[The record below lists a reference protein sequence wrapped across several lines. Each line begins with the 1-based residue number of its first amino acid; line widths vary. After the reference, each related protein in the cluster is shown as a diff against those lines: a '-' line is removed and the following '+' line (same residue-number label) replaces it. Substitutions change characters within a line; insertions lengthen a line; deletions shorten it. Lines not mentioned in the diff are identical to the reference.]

1 MKSLKRGLAADPNA
15 SNITSKVFIRS
26 TRSGRVQKVVKE
38 QYLRKD
44 IPCSSQICSSCLSTA
59 ATDANGN
66 GESQSVTFTDC
77 PSILTPTVPKFILS
91 KRPVGTTSLPDG
103 HYLLP
108 DTNVLLSGMDL
119 FEETDH
125 FHDVIVLQTVLEELK
140 NRSLPLYNRLMA
152 LTKSEEKRFYLFFN
166 EFRAETAVKRD
177 EGETINDRN
186 DRAVRRA
193 ASWYTT
199 HLASAVK
206 KKAPAIVILTN
217 DQENRSKSKKEGL
230 HALSLREYVGGLT
243 DADRLLDMVSNS
255 ADSHEARVASGEL
268 FYPEYY
274 SMSRMTTGI
283 KAGTLHQGVFHV
295 STFNYL
301 EGTVKVPA
309 FDKALLILG
318 RESSNRSVSGDVVV
332 VEILPKD
339 QWKSPSDQILD
350 EDALNQNENAENE
363 EHEEA
368 VVTENERRAL
378 QEEVRR
384 AHNAGADTRAQP
396 TCRVVGVMKRNW
408 RQLVGTID
416 SASTGSGNRQTTVF
430 LVPMDKRIPKIRIRT
445 RQVDEL
451 VGKRIV
457 AAIDSWDRDSRYPVG
472 HYIRSLGELETK
484 EAETEAL
491 LLEYDVQYRP
501 FPKAVLDCL
510 PPEGHGWKVP
520 EDAADPGWK
529 GRRDLRELL
538 ICSIDPPGCQDID
551 DALHARPLPNGNFE
565 VGVHIA
571 DVSHFVKPN
580 NAMDAEATA
589 RATTVYLVD
598 KRIDML
604 PMLLGTDLCSLKPYV
619 ERYAFSTIWEVT
631 PDADVVSA
639 SFTKSV
645 ILSREGFS
653 YEQAQKRIDDK
664 SATDDL
670 TKGMRILLALSQKL
684 RQKRM
689 DAGALNLSS
698 PEVRIEADSES
709 SDSLADVKTK
719 AHLATNSLVEEF
731 MLLANITVAKKIQ
744 SVFPQTALLRRHATP
759 PASNFAD
766 LSEQL
771 KKMRGLELD
780 VSSSKALADSL
791 DLCVDPQHPFFN
803 TLIRIMATR
812 CMTSAEYFCSGSH
825 AEPEYRHYGLA
836 SEIYT
841 HFTSP
846 IRRYGDLLAH
856 RQLAYAIGYDGQG
869 SEIVDDGLRNKTKL
883 ERVCQNLNFRH
894 RNAQLAGRASIEY
907 YVGQALKARAEKTPD
922 AAIDV
927 DGYVLRVFENGVVVF
942 VPQFGIE
949 GLVRLEDFQAVSTD
963 HVKPESNFE
972 PDNYRLTV
980 FEKGDENKAV
990 TVELF
995 QQLKVRV
1002 SSEEKGGA
1010 REKGKRRVRVVVLA
1024 E

>member
-1 MKSLKRGLAADPNA
+1 MKSLKRGLAADA
-15 SNITSKVFIRS
+15 TAGNISSKVFIRS
-26 TRSGRVQKVVKE
+26 TKSGRVQKVVRE

-44 IPCSSQICSSCLSTA
+44 IPCSSQLCTACASTA
-59 ATDANGN
+59 APDANGA
-66 GESQSVTFTDC
+66 
-77 PSILTPTVPKFILS
+77 VPNFVLS
-91 KRPVGTTSLPDG
+91 KRPIGTKTFTHG
-103 HYLLP
+103 HYLVP
-108 DTNVLLSGMDL
+108 DTNVLLSAMDL
-119 FEETDH
+119 LEEPAH

-152 LTKSEEKRFYLFFN
+152 LVQSDDKRFYLFFN
-166 EFRAETAVKRD
+166 EFHLETAVRR
-177 EGETINDRN
+177 ESGESINDRN

-193 ASWYTT
+193 AQWYTD
-199 HLASAVK
+199 HLSKVT
-206 KKAPAIVILTN
+206 KKAPTIVVLTN
-217 DQENRSKSKKEGL
+217 DQENRRKAQAENL
-230 HALSLREYVGGLT
+230 IALSLREYVEGLD
-243 DADRLLDMVSNS
+243 DADRLLDMVSQG
-255 ADSHEARVASGEL
+255 ADAQEVRAAQGQL

-274 SMSRMTTGI
+274 SMSRTMTGI
-283 KAGTLHQGVFHV
+283 KAGTLHQGVFNV
-295 STFNYL
+295 SPYNYL

-309 FDKALLILG
+309 FDKPLLVLG
-318 RESSNRSVSGDVVV
+318 RESSNRSISGDVVV

-339 QWKSPSDQILD
+339 QWKAPSTQILD
-350 EDALNQNENAENE
+350 EETINKNDNPEDE
-363 EHEEA
+363 EQEET

-384 AHNAGADTRAQP
+384 AHIAGAETKAQP
-396 TCRVVGVMKRNW
+396 TCKVVGVIKRNW

-416 SASTGSGNRQTTVF
+416 TASGSTSGNRQTTVF
-430 LVPMDKRIPKIRIRT
+430 LIPMDKRIPKIRIRT

-451 VGKRIV
+451 IGKRIL
-457 AAIDSWDRDSRYPVG
+457 ATIDSWDRDTRYPIG

-484 EAETEAL
+484 DAETEAL

-501 FPKAVLDCL
+501 FPKTVLDCL
-510 PPEGHGWKVP
+510 PTEGHSWRVP
-520 EDAADPGWK
+520 SALSDPGWQ
-529 GRRDLRELL
+529 GRQDLRHLSV
-538 ICSIDPPGCQDID
+538 CSIDPPGCQDID
-551 DALHARPLPNGNFE
+551 DALHARKLSNGNFE

-580 NAMDAEATA
+580 NAMDAEASA
-589 RATTVYLVD
+589 RGTTVYLVD

-604 PMLLGTDLCSLKPYV
+604 PMLLGTDLCSLKPHV
-619 ERYAFSTIWEVT
+619 ERYAFSTIWEIT
-631 PDADVVSA
+631 PDAEVVTS

-645 ILSREGFS
+645 ILSKESFS
-653 YEQAQKRIDDK
+653 YEQAQKRIDDP
-664 SATDDL
+664 SATDEL
-670 TKGMRILLALSQKL
+670 TQGMRVLLSLSQKL

-709 SDSLADVKTK
+709 PDSLADVKTK
-719 AHLATNSLVEEF
+719 ASLATNSLVEEF
-731 MLLANITVAKKIQ
+731 MLLANITVARKIQ

-759 PASNFAD
+759 PASNFSN

-771 KKMRGLELD
+771 KKMRGFELD

-791 DLCVDPQHPFFN
+791 DLCVDPKHPFFN

-846 IRRYGDLLAH
+846 IRRYADLLVH

-869 SEIVDDGLRNKTKL
+869 SEVVDFDLRNKRKL

-907 YVGQALKARAEKTPD
+907 YVGQALKARAEKSPK

-927 DGYVLRVFENGVVVF
+927 DGYVMRVFENGMVVF

-949 GLVRLEDFQAVSTD
+949 GLVRLEDFHLNSAEAF
-963 HVKPESNFE
+963 KRESKFDGE
-972 PDNYRLTV
+972 SYQLTV
-980 FEKGDENKAV
+980 FEKGHEQDGV

-1002 SSEEKGGA
+1002 SSEEKSGA
-1010 REKGKRRVRVVVLA
+1010 RDKGKRRVRMVVLPA
-1024 E
+1024 K

>member
-1 MKSLKRGLAADPNA
+1 MKSLKRGLASDPNA
-15 SNITSKVFIRS
+15 ANISSKVFIRS
-26 TRSGRVQKVVKE
+26 TKSGRVQKVVRE

-44 IPCSSQICSSCLSTA
+44 IPCSSLLCSSCASTA
-59 ATDANGN
+59 VADANG
-66 GESQSVTFTDC
+66 V
-77 PSILTPTVPKFILS
+77 VPKFVLS
-91 KRPVGTTSLPDG
+91 KRPAGTKAFPNG
-103 HYLLP
+103 HYLMP

-119 FEETDH
+119 FEESGH
-125 FHDVIVLQTVLEELK
+125 FHDVIILQTVLEELK
-140 NRSLPLYNRLMA
+140 NRSLPLYNRLMS
-152 LTKSEEKRFYLFFN
+152 LTRSEEKRFYLFFN
-166 EFRAETAVKRD
+166 EFRSETAVRRAD
-177 EGETINDRN
+177 GETINDRN
-186 DRAVRRA
+186 DRSVRNA
-193 ASWYTT
+193 AAWYTS
-199 HLASAVK
+199 HLARATK
-206 KKAPAIVILTN
+206 KPPVIVVLTN
-217 DQENRSKSKKEGL
+217 DQDNRRKAKKEGIN
-230 HALSLREYVGGLT
+230 ALSLREYVEGLD
-243 DADRLLDMVSNS
+243 DADRLLDMVSQS
-255 ADSHEARVASGEL
+255 AEGQESRALQGEL

-274 SMSRMTTGI
+274 SMSRMMTGI
-283 KAGTLHQGVFHV
+283 KAGTLHQGVFSV
-295 STFNYL
+295 SPYNYL

-309 FDKALLILG
+309 FDKPLLVLG
-318 RESSNRSVSGDVVV
+318 REASNRSISGDVVV
-332 VEILPKD
+332 VELLPKD
-339 QWKSPSDQILD
+339 QWKAPSTQILD
-350 EDALNQNENAENE
+350 EDTLDQNENPDTE
-363 EHEEA
+363 EQEES
-368 VVTENERRAL
+368 VVTENEKRAL
-378 QEEVRR
+378 LEDVRR
-384 AHNAGADTRAQP
+384 AHSASAETRAQP

-416 SASTGSGNRQTTVF
+416 NVSGAGTGGRQTTVF

-445 RQVDEL
+445 RQVEEL

-457 AAIDSWDRDSRYPVG
+457 ATIDSWDRDTRYPVG

-510 PPEGHGWKVP
+510 PSEGHNWKVP
-520 EDAADPGWK
+520 ADTDDPGWRD
-529 GRRDLRELL
+529 RRDLRNLL
-538 ICSIDPPGCQDID
+538 VCSIDPPGCQDID
-551 DALHARPLPNGNFE
+551 DALHARLLDNGNFE

-571 DVSHFVKPN
+571 DVSNFVKPN
-580 NAMDAEATA
+580 NPMDVEASS
-589 RATTVYLVD
+589 RGTTVYLVD

-619 ERYAFSTIWEVT
+619 ERYAFSTLWEVT
-631 PDADVVSA
+631 PDAEIVSA

-645 ILSREGFS
+645 IRSKEAFS
-653 YEQAQKRIDDK
+653 YEQAQKRIDDPT
-664 SATDDL
+664 ATDEL
-670 TKGMRILLALSQKL
+670 TQGMRTLLSLSEKL

-698 PEVRIEADSES
+698 PEVRIEADNES

-731 MLLANITVAKKIQ
+731 MLLANITVARKIQ
-744 SVFPQTALLRRHATP
+744 SVFPQTALLRRHASP

-766 LSEQL
+766 LSDQL
-771 KKMRGLELD
+771 KRMRGFELD

-791 DLCVDPQHPFFN
+791 DRCVDPNHPFFN

-846 IRRYGDLLAH
+846 IRRYADLLVH
-856 RQLAYAIGYDGQG
+856 RQLAYAIGYEGQG
-869 SEIVDDGLRNKTKL
+869 SEVADESLRNKTKL

-894 RNAQLAGRASIEY
+894 RNAQMAGRASIEY
-907 YVGQALKARAEKTPD
+907 YVGQALKARAEKTPG

-927 DGYVLRVFENGVVVF
+927 DGYVMRVFENGAVVF

-949 GLVRLEDFQAVSTD
+949 GLVRLEDFQLKSDEGT
-963 HVKPESNFE
+963 KRESSFDA
-972 PDNYRLTV
+972 DNYRLTV
-980 FEKGDENKAV
+980 FEKDREQQGV
-990 TVELF
+990 RVELF

-1002 SSEEKGGA
+1002 SSEEKSGA
-1010 REKGKRRVRVVVLA
+1010 REKGKRRVRIVVLSA
-1024 E
+1024 

>member
-1 MKSLKRGLAADPNA
+1 MKSLKRGLAADPSA
-15 SNITSKVFIRS
+15 ANISSKVYIRS

-44 IPCSSQICSSCLSTA
+44 IPCSSQLCSSCASTA
-59 ATDANGN
+59 ASNASG
-66 GESQSVTFTDC
+66 
-77 PSILTPTVPKFILS
+77 IVPKFILS
-91 KRPVGTTSLPDG
+91 KRPTGTKAFPNG
-103 HYLLP
+103 HYLMP

-119 FEETDH
+119 FEESAH

-140 NRSLPLYNRLMA
+140 NRSLPLYNRLMSLA
-152 LTKSEEKRFYLFFN
+152 RSEEKRFYLFFN
-166 EFRAETAVKRD
+166 EFRSETAIRRA

-186 DRAVRRA
+186 DRAVRKA
-193 ASWYTT
+193 AAWYAS
-199 HLASAVK
+199 HLAKVAK
-206 KKAPAIVILTN
+206 KSLAIVILTN
-217 DQENRSKSKKEGL
+217 DQENRKKAKQEKL
-230 HALSLREYVGGLT
+230 VALSLREYVEGLE
-243 DADRLLDMVSNS
+243 DADRLLDMVSQG
-255 ADSHEARVASGEL
+255 ADGQEVRAAQGEL

-283 KAGTLHQGVFHV
+283 KAGTLHQGQFHV
-295 STFNYL
+295 SPYNYL

-309 FDKALLILG
+309 FDKPLLVLG
-318 RESSNRSVSGDVVV
+318 RESSNRSISGDVVV
-332 VEILPKD
+332 VEVLPKG
-339 QWKSPSDQILD
+339 QWKAPSTQILD
-350 EDALNQNENAENE
+350 EEALNKNDNPEDE
-363 EHEEA
+363 EQEQS

-378 QEEVRR
+378 QEDVKR
-384 AHNAGADTRAQP
+384 AHTAGAESRAQP

-416 SASTGSGNRQTTVF
+416 GAAGTSAGNRQTTVF

-445 RQVDEL
+445 RQVGEL
-451 VGKRIV
+451 IGKRIV
-457 AAIDSWDRDSRYPVG
+457 AAIDSWERDTKYPVG

-510 PPEGHGWKVP
+510 PAEGHEWKVP
-520 EDAADPGWK
+520 AEKEHPGWK
-529 GRRDLRELL
+529 GRQDLRHLL
-538 ICSIDPPGCQDID
+538 VCSIDPPGCQDID
-551 DALHARPLPNGNFE
+551 DALHARKLPNGNFE

-580 NAMDAEATA
+580 NPMDAEATS
-589 RATTVYLVD
+589 RGTTVYLVD

-619 ERYAFSTIWEVT
+619 ERYAFSTLWEIT
-631 PDADVVSA
+631 PDAEVVSS

-645 ILSREGFS
+645 ILSKEGFS
-653 YEQAQKRIDDK
+653 YEQAQKRIDDE
-664 SATDDL
+664 SATDEL
-670 TKGMRILLALSQKL
+670 TQGMRALLALSQKL

-731 MLLANITVAKKIQ
+731 MLLANITVAKKIAT
-744 SVFPQTALLRRHATP
+744 VFPQTALLRRHAAP
-759 PASNFAD
+759 PASNFTD

-771 KKMRGLELD
+771 KRMRGFELD
-780 VSSSKALADSL
+780 VSSSRALADSL
-791 DLCVDPQHPFFN
+791 DRCVDPQHPFFN

-856 RQLAYAIGYDGQG
+856 RQLAYAIGYEGEG
-869 SEIVDDGLRNKTKL
+869 SEIVDEGLRNKGKL
-883 ERVCQNLNFRH
+883 ERVCQNLNVRH

-907 YVGQALKARAEKTPD
+907 YVGQALKARAEKTPG

-927 DGYVLRVFENGVVVF
+927 DGYVMRVFENGIVVF

-949 GLVRLEDFQAVSTD
+949 GLVRLEDFQLKVTE
-963 HVKPESNFE
+963 ESRRESAFDA
-972 PDNYRLTV
+972 DNYRLTV
-980 FEKGDENKAV
+980 FEKGREQQGV

-1010 REKGKRRVRVVVLA
+1010 REKGKRRVRIVVLSS
-1024 E
+1024 